1 MSRLKKNLRGFG
13 DILIQNKALIKE
25 SKIKSN
31 NILMFAAVMFG
42 LFIIFSSGIGNV
54 SAAPV
59 TTIGTNGSS
68 GSSGVTGT
76 LVSSNFVAHNINL
89 VKANVTRPTVNT
101 TDPALNAVNVPIN
114 KTINITFTKPVKLGS
129 NPWIEFRTD
138 KGVSVP
144 FAATVNGNVLF
155 ISHSNLAYGESYD
168 IILHGGSVTDL
179 SGVGMTLYSTNF
191 TTITRPV
198 VISSNPSNNAVN
210 IPTKKV
216 IQIKFNRSIEYG
228 NSSGIQ
234 FINSKGIAI
243 PFNSTISGSTLN
255 ITPTSLFAH
264 GTQYTIILHTNS
276 IKDLAG
282 NGIAVCSTKFTTIVT
297 TKTVSAYGITFNYPA
312 TWITETQTQDGTNLI
327 FALNPK
333 EIGEN
338 APQAIMQIMPN
349 PSGMSDAEA
358 MYLIETSTYPSG
370 FKVLAKK
377 MITLNGVQAYDTLF
391 TINNKDMYSEAMEN
405 QEIDIVKNNKTY
417 SLDLIA
423 PVNEFN
429 SVKTNFDIIISSLK
443 LS

>member
-1 MSRLKKNLRGFG
+1 MSRLKKNLRGFV

-25 SKIKSN
+25 WKIKSS
-31 NILMFAAVMFG
+31 NIIMFAAVIFA

-59 TTIGTNGSS
+59 AAISTNASS
-68 GSSGVTGT
+68 GSSGVSGT
-76 LVSSNFVAHNINL
+76 LVSSNVVTQNINM

-101 TDPALNAVNVPIN
+101 TDPAHNAVNVPIN
-114 KTINITFTKPVKLGS
+114 KTINITFTEPIKLGS
-129 NPWIEFRTD
+129 NPWIEFKTG

-155 ISHSNLAYGESYD
+155 IAHSNLAYGENYD
-168 IILHGGSVTDL
+168 IILHGSSVTDI
-179 SGVGMTLYSTNF
+179 SGIGMTLYSTNF
-191 TTITRPV
+191 TTITRPI

-234 FINSKGIAI
+234 FINSKGVAI

-255 ITPTSLFAH
+255 ITPASLLAH

-276 IKDLAG
+276 VKDLAG
-282 NGIAVCSTKFTTIVT
+282 NGITVCSTKFTTIVT
-297 TKTVSAYGITFNYPA
+297 TKTVTAYGVTFNYPA
-312 TWITETQTQDGTNLI
+312 TWVTEKQTQDGTNLI
-327 FALNPK
+327 FVLNPK
-333 EIGEN
+333 EIGQN
-338 APQAIMQIMPN
+338 APQAIMQIMSN

-358 MYLIETSTYPSG
+358 MYLIETSTYPTG
-370 FKVLAKK
+370 FKVLSKK
-377 MITLNGVQAYDTLF
+377 MITLNGIRAYDTLY
-391 TINNKDMYSEAMEN
+391 TINNKDMYTETMEN

-423 PVNEFN
+423 PVKEFN

-443 LS
+443 IS

>member
-1 MSRLKKNLRGFG
+1 
-13 DILIQNKALIKE
+13 
-25 SKIKSN
+25 
-31 NILMFAAVMFG
+31 MFALVIFG
-42 LFIIFSSGIGNV
+42 LFIVFTSGMGNA
-54 SAAPV
+54 SAASV
-59 TTIGTNGSS
+59 TTINSNGLS

-76 LVSSNFVAHNINL
+76 LLPANIASHNINL
-89 VKANVTRPTVNT
+89 VKVNVTRPKVNT
-101 TDPALNAVNVPIN
+101 TNPALKAVNVPIN
-114 KTINITFTKPVKLGS
+114 KTVNITFTEPIKLGS
-129 NPWIEFRTD
+129 NPWIEFKTD

-144 FAATVNGNVLF
+144 FAATVKGNVLF
-155 ISHSNLAYGESYD
+155 ISHSNLAYGENYD
-168 IILHGGSVTDL
+168 IILHGSSVTDL

-198 VISSNPSNNAVN
+198 LISSNPSNNAVN

-216 IQIKFNRSIEYG
+216 IQIKFNRSIKYG

-234 FINSKGIAI
+234 FINSKGVAI
-243 PFNSTISGSTLN
+243 PFNSTITGSTLN
-255 ITPTSLFAH
+255 ITPASLLAH

-282 NGIAVCSTKFTTIVT
+282 NGISVCSTKFTTIVT
-297 TKTVSAYGITFNYPA
+297 TKTVSAYGVTFNYPA
-312 TWITETQTQDGTNLI
+312 TWITETQTQDGTTLI
-327 FALNPK
+327 FVLNPK
-333 EIGEN
+333 DISQNPPE
-338 APQAIMQIMPN
+338 AIMQIMPN

-358 MYLIETSTYPSG
+358 MHLIETSTYPSG
-370 FKVLAKK
+370 IKVLAKK

-391 TINNKDMYSEAMEN
+391 TINNKELYTEKMEN

-443 LS
+443 IS